1 MRIKLYR
8 IKETD
13 ENNRIKNFREVSVI
27 LKEENRLVV
36 HCCDMNA
43 TCLAMFDDFGM
54 EFYLS
59 LNSDATLKLAD
70 CLALEGLKDQPTLGK
85 LLLEKISQQFGGV
98 DSCFDNLM
106 DYFKANEIA
115 YDYSRW

>member
-1 MRIKLYR
+1 MKIELYH

-13 ENNRIKNFREVSVI
+13 ENNRIKNFREVSVTF
-27 LKEENRLVV
+27 KEENCLVV

-43 TCLAMFDDFGM
+43 TSLAMFDDFGV

-70 CLALEGLKDQPTLGK
+70 CLALEGVKNQQAFGK
-85 LLLEKISQQFGGV
+85 SLLEKISDQFGGV
-98 DSCFDNLM
+98 DSCFENLM
-106 DYFKANEIA
+106 DYFKENQIP